1 MESASKIF
9 IHLFHSLVRC
19 ARSLVFTLHRN
30 SRTKFDIS
38 RVCTVGQ
45 TQLPDKFQVFYRKRD
60 NRQSGLGW
68 IASFEVK
75 KLWRTK
81 ERTIQTTERSKSQDV

>member
-45 TQLPDKFQVFYRKRD
+45 TQLPDKFQVFYR
-60 NRQSGLGW
+60 
-68 IASFEVK
+68 E
-75 KLWRTK
+75 
-81 ERTIQTTERSKSQDV
+81 